1 MHTSSIFLAADSQLT
16 GTVKHS
22 KTQQTIKHLLDFAIV
37 LVAMPLWVPLCMVIY
52 LLIWIEDRN
61 NPLFLHER
69 IGKDGR
75 AFKTF
80 KFRTMVPNA
89 EEVLKKVLAEDDELR
104 EEWETFYKLRN
115 DPRITKIGHFLR
127 RTSLDEIPQLINV
140 LRGEMALVGPRPIS
154 QYHLDALPEEVCNI
168 RELVKPGITGMWQVS
183 GRSESGNDG
192 MKQWDPY
199 YVKNW
204 SLGLDFQILYRT
216 VFVVLKQEGAY

>member
-1 MHTSSIFLAADSQLT
+1 MHTSSILLAADAQLT
-16 GTVKHS
+16 GTVNHS
-22 KTQQTIKHLLDFAIV
+22 KTQQTLKYLFDLALV
-37 LVAMPLWVPLCMVIY
+37 LITMPFWLPLCAVIY
-52 LLIWIEDRN
+52 MLIWLEDKN

-89 EEVLKKVLAEDDELR
+89 EDVLRKVLAEDDELR
-104 EEWETFYKLRN
+104 QEWETFYKLRK
-115 DPRITKIGHFLR
+115 DPRITKIGSFLR
-127 RTSLDEIPQLINV
+127 RTSLDELPQLFNV
-140 LRGEMALVGPRPIS
+140 LRGEMALVGPRPLTT
-154 QYHLDALPEEVCNI
+154 YHLDALPKEVCNL

-183 GRSESGNDG
+183 GRSDSGNDG

-204 SLGLDFQILYRT
+204 SLGLDFTILYRT
-216 VFVVLKQEGAY
+216 IFVVLKREGAY